1 MPRKDHAA
9 MGDAAARLVLTSPP
23 AKPTKKASKSSPRA
37 THKRTMRVAT
47 VATLRA
53 IEGGYALD
61 INDVLTKND
70 RYVHTKFGQAESA
83 LAKAYK
89 AAVSVAASRLGFV
102 PPIKV
107 PKAGKRKAETIYGE
121 KTIRTGRWMLE
132 VVSFW
137 PAQRHLDDVEQF
149 AFGDS
154 DAPLSMVRDALQRAG
169 VIDDD
174 MRISSDRT
182 HAVYAKDAGR
192 RTVALL
198 RRLPAESH
206 AQSVAAVMGV
216 LG

>member
-1 MPRKDHAA
+1 
-9 MGDAAARLVLTSPP
+9 MGDAVVRLVLTSPP
-23 AKPTKKASKSSPRA
+23 AKPAKASKSSPRA
-37 THKRTMRVAT
+37 THKRTMRGAT

-53 IEGGYALD
+53 IEGGFALD

-70 RYVHTKFGQAESA
+70 RYRRTQFGQAESA

-89 AAVSVAASRLGFV
+89 SAVAVAASHLGFV

-174 MRISSDRT
+174 MRLSDST
-182 HAVYAKDAGR
+182 LAVYQKDVR

-206 AQSVAAVMGV
+206 AQSVAAVLGV

>member
-1 MPRKDHAA
+1 
-9 MGDAAARLVLTSPP
+9 MGDAVARLVLTSPP
-23 AKPTKKASKSSPRA
+23 AKPAEVSKSSPRA
-37 THKRTMRVAT
+37 THKRKMRVAT

-53 IEGGYALD
+53 IDGGFALD

-70 RYVHTKFGQAESA
+70 RYRRTKFGQAESA

-89 AAVSVAASRLGFV
+89 AAVAVAASRLGFIAPV
-102 PPIKV
+102 KV
-107 PKAGKRKAETIYGE
+107 PKVGKRKAETIYGD
-121 KTIRTGRWMLE
+121 KTIREGRWMLE

-137 PAQRHLDDVEQF
+137 PTQRHLDGAEQF
-149 AFGDS
+149 ANGDS

-174 MRISSDRT
+174 MRLSDRT
-182 HAVYAKDAGR
+182 LAVYEKDVR

-198 RRLPAESH
+198 RRLPAEAH
-206 AQSVAAVMGV
+206 AESVTAVMNV

>member
-1 MPRKDHAA
+1 MS
-9 MGDAAARLVLTSPP
+9 GNAARLVLTSPP
-23 AKPTKKASKSSPRA
+23 AKPAKASKSSPRA
-37 THKRTMRVAT
+37 THKRTMRTAT

-70 RYVHTKFGQAESA
+70 RYRRTQFGQAESA

-89 AAVSVAASRLGFV
+89 AAVAVAASRLGFV

-107 PKAGKRKAETIYGE
+107 PKAGKRKAETIYGD
-121 KTIRTGRWMLE
+121 KTIRAGRWMLE

-137 PAQRHLDDVEQF
+137 PAQRHLDNVELF

-174 MRISSDRT
+174 MRLSDST
-182 HAVYAKDAGR
+182 LAVYQKDVR

-206 AQSVAAVMGV
+206 AQSVAAVLSV

>member
-1 MPRKDHAA
+1 MPYDLRHVGNG
-9 MGDAAARLVLTSPP
+9 GDVKLVLTSPP
-23 AKPTKKASKSSPRA
+23 AKPAKNVSKSSPRA

-89 AAVSVAASRLGFV
+89 AAVAVAATRLGFV

-107 PKAGKRKAETIYGE
+107 PKAGKRKSETIYGE

-137 PAQRHLDDVEQF
+137 PAQRHLDNVELF

-174 MRISSDRT
+174 MRLSDST
-182 HAVYAKDAGR
+182 LAVYQKDVR

-206 AQSVAAVMGV
+206 AQSVAAVLSV